1 MCPNRARK
9 KEGKDMYC
17 KYCGQQI
24 EDGAKFCQH
33 CGGNLGAETKQEPV
47 KQAAPEAP
55 QQPVVNVINQNTN
68 VNSNV
73 GYIHKRKWVAFFLC
87 LFLGCFGVHRFYVG
101 KVGTGIIWLLTFG
114 LCGIGWF
121 LDLIIILFG
130 GFRDKIGQPLL

>member
-1 MCPNRARK
+1 
-9 KEGKDMYC
+9 MYC
-17 KYCGQQI
+17 KHCGKEI
-24 EDGAKFCQH
+24 EENAKFCTN
-33 CGGNLGAETKQEPV
+33 CG
-47 KQAAPEAP
+47 AAQTDAAP
-55 QQPVVNVINQNTN
+55 QQPVINVINQNTN

-87 LFLGCFGVHRFYVG
+87 LFLGYFGVHRFYVG

-114 LCGIGWF
+114 LCGIGWL

>member
-1 MCPNRARK
+1 
-9 KEGKDMYC
+9 MYC
-17 KYCGQQI
+17 KHCGKQI
-24 EDGAKFCQH
+24 DDNAAFCQY
-33 CGGNLGAETKQEPV
+33 CGGNLGAPVTQEAPSQEPV
-47 KQAAPEAP
+47 KQPTAEAP
-55 QQPVVNVINQNTN
+55 QQPVINVVNQNTN

-114 LCGIGWF
+114 LCGIGWL